1 MLRTSPEGIFG
12 KLNTNNNDGPSGP
25 SFFVCKR
32 KPAAGEALLVSFG
45 LLTVGAG
52 EKGGRKRLTRTV
64 SMQNGL
70 CVQLSD
76 EKREKK
82 FNSTDTVILAQGKAL
97 GVGKK

>member
-1 MLRTSPEGIFG
+1 MTR
-12 KLNTNNNDGPSGP
+12 NDGPSWAVV
-25 SFFVCKR
+25 FVCKR
-32 KPAAGEALLVSFG
+32 KTAAGETLLFSFG

-52 EKGGRKRLTRTV
+52 EKGGRKRRTRTV

>member
-52 EKGGRKRLTRTV
+52 EKRGRKTLGADRF
-64 SMQNGL
+64 NAIGL
-70 CVQLSD
+70 CVQPGD

-82 FNSTDTVILAQGKAL
+82 LNPTDTVILA
-97 GVGKK
+97 